1 MRKIFNILIL
11 SMGLHFFNAC
21 SDNGNDFPK
30 VVPYPVEEPQPEP
43 EKPAAME
50 QYTVFNSGD
59 DNVNSYRIPSM
70 CTTKNGTLLA
80 FAEARRDSWQDRS
93 FTNVVVKR
101 STDNG
106 KTWSKLQYLT
116 SVPGGCN
123 PGAFI
128 QPCPVVDKQ
137 TGDIFVFVVLWKVQG
152 DKNGTSNQ
160 AYLIKSVD
168 DGVTWS
174 DPREISGEIMTEKPY
189 PGQTVN
195 YQNVYG
201 FGPGSG
207 LQMQGGEHAGRLIV
221 PCSQSYV
228 GTNGKVKKSN
238 VTVYSDDHGATWK
251 AGEVSYWYAEYQ
263 IAESPAGV
271 LVTNLRGSRKIS
283 GVSTPVRGSS
293 VSQDGG
299 ITWSDW
305 DPRGSLTYYEKLVTP
320 AGGCQGSILSDGNST
335 IYYSGPAGIEET
347 TEYDSRGRLL
357 LYKGTTAASGIT
369 DWDDG
374 QLLYEKAAGYSCLT
388 ALKDGRIAVLFEA
401 GPKQGFEK
409 LTERPAGWMRF
420 DLIILPN
427 K

>member
-1 MRKIFNILIL
+1 MKNAYIALAF
-11 SMGLHFFNAC
+11 SMSLLLLNAC
-21 SDNGNDFPK
+21 SDDGNDFPK
-30 VVPYPVEEPQPEP
+30 VVPYPVEEPEPEP
-43 EKPAAME
+43 EKPAEME

-59 DNVNSYRIPSM
+59 DNVNSYRIPSI

-80 FAEARRDSWQDRS
+80 FGEARRDSWQDRS
-93 FTNVVVKR
+93 FTNVVMKR

-106 KTWSKLQYLT
+106 KTWSKMQYLT
-116 SVPGGCN
+116 SVPDGCT

-128 QPCPVVDKQ
+128 QPCPVVDMQ
-137 TGDIFVFVVLWKVQG
+137 TGDIFVFVVLWKVQN
-152 DKNGTSNQ
+152 DKNGTSNV

-168 DGVTWS
+168 DGATWS
-174 DPREISGEIMTEKPY
+174 DLKDISSEIMTEKPY
-189 PGQTVN
+189 PGQAVN

-207 LQMQGGEHAGRLIV
+207 IQMQGGEYAGRLIV

-228 GTNGKVKKSN
+228 VNGKVKKSN
-238 VTVYSDDHGATWK
+238 VTVYSDDHGVTWK

-271 LVTNLRGSRKIS
+271 LVTNLRGSRKVS
-283 GVSTPVRGSS
+283 GVSTAVRGSS
-293 VSQDGG
+293 ISKDGG

-305 DPRGSLTYYEKLVTP
+305 DPRGSLTYYEKLATP
-320 AGGCQGSILSDGNST
+320 TGGCQGSILSDGAT

-347 TEYDSRGRLL
+347 SEFDSRGNLV
-357 LYKGTTAASGIT
+357 LYKGTTSANGIT
-369 DWDDG
+369 TWDDG

-409 LTERPAGWMRF
+409 LADRPAGWMRF